1 MTSATKRIAAAA
13 ETVPETGTWTVAI
26 AKARFS
32 EVIERAR
39 VRGPQTITRHGRPAA
54 VVLAPEEWERN
65 TPHVGPFA
73 DLLGTSTLRV
83 ADDLA
88 IEQRAELPRLDE
100 L

>member
-1 MTSATKRIAAAA
+1 MAA
-13 ETVPETGTWTVAI
+13 ETVPDSGTWTVAI

-39 VRGPQTITRHGRPAA
+39 VRGPQTITRRGRPAA
-54 VVLAPEEWERN
+54 VVLAPEEWEQN
-65 TPHVGPFA
+65 TPRVGPFA
-73 DLLGTSTLRV
+73 DVLGTSTLRV

-88 IEQRAELPRLDE
+88 IEQRADLPRLDE